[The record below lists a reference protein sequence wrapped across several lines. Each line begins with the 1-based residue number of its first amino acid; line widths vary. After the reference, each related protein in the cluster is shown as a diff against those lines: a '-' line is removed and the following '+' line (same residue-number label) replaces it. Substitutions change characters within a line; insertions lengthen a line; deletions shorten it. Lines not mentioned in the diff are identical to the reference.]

1 MLIRKLSGSDELGGA
16 IGLLCRFFAEED
28 FATAP
33 EVIASHTLTL
43 AGLDT
48 CGLFI
53 AEENGNSIGVA
64 TVSLEFGIEYGWW
77 AELGDLYVVPEWRGH
92 GLSRKLVEAAEGFL
106 RQRGA
111 SGYQVTV
118 TPYAS
123 EAHDLARYSASPAKA
138 ASSCASCCKAP
149 QLSLSAQRDG
159 WDLSG
164 ARASSCWIEADPP
177 KGLIPGPSPMLC
189 RGKADKGHA
198 PSPVRSMG
206 EGGRRRRG

>member
-1 MLIRKLSGSDELGGA
+1 MLIRRLTGSDDVAGA
-16 IGLLCRFFAEED
+16 IGLLCRFFAEEGFGTD
-28 FATAP
+28 A

-53 AEENGNSIGVA
+53 AEDNGRAIGVA

-77 AELGDLYVVPEWRGH
+77 AEMGDLYVVPEWRGQ
-92 GLSRKLVEAAEGFL
+92 GISRALAEAAESFL

-123 EAHDLARYSASPAKA
+123 EAHDLASYYQKLGFASEGRLILRKL
-138 ASSCASCCKAP
+138 
-149 QLSLSAQRDG
+149 LSR
-159 WDLSG
+159 
-164 ARASSCWIEADPP
+164 
-177 KGLIPGPSPMLC
+177 
-189 RGKADKGHA
+189 
-198 PSPVRSMG
+198 
-206 EGGRRRRG
+206 